1 MLRIDFKENLNDLP
15 LNGCTM
21 KLYAR
26 CNLMPKPLPT
36 LMIEI
41 ILLPITILGLMI
53 FAIGFYSKLGGTNI
67 SQTAYDPMFAR
78 WFLHV
83 QGKRE
88 DKAAE
93 QIWD

>member
-1 MLRIDFKENLNDLP
+1 
-15 LNGCTM
+15 
-21 KLYAR
+21 
-26 CNLMPKPLPT
+26 MPKPLPT
-36 LMIEI
+36 LMIIIIEI
-41 ILLPITILGLMI
+41 ILLPIPILGLMI
-53 FAIGFYSKLGGTNI
+53 FAIIFFSKLGRTNI
-67 SQTAYDPMFAR
+67 SQMACDPMFAR